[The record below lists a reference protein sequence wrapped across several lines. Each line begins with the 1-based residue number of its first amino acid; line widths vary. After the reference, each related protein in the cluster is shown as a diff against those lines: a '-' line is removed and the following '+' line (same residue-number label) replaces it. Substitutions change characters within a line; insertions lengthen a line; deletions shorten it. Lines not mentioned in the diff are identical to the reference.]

1 MYKPAMIAGALF
13 AAFAVILGAFGAHAL
28 KEVLTP
34 EQLQTFETGVKYQVY
49 HSFALLIT
57 GLAYQHL
64 PVKMFRVATAMFI
77 TGIILFSGSLYL
89 LTMLKINGQVGL
101 GGLGLITPIG
111 GLFFIVGWIVFCLGF
126 LQKK

>member
-1 MYKPAMIAGALF
+1 MYKTAMIFGAIF
-13 AAFAVILGAFGAHAL
+13 AAIAVILGAFGAHAL

-34 EQLQTFETGVKYQVY
+34 EQLQTFETGVKYQMY

-57 GLAYQHL
+57 GVAYQHL
-64 PVKMFRVATAMFI
+64 PVATLRRATICFI
-77 TGIILFSGSLYL
+77 TGIVLFCGSLYL
-89 LTMLKINGQVGL
+89 LTMMKMNGQVGL

-111 GLFFIVGWIVFCLGF
+111 GLFFIIGWLLFCVAF

>member
-1 MYKPAMIAGALF
+1 MYKIAMIFGAIF
-13 AAFAVILGAFGAHAL
+13 AAIAVILGAFGAHAL

-34 EQLQTFETGVKYQVY
+34 EQLQTFETGVKYQMY

-57 GLAYQHL
+57 GVAYQHL
-64 PVKMFRVATAMFI
+64 PVAALRRATFCFI
-77 TGIILFSGSLYL
+77 TGIVLFSGSLYL
-89 LTMLKINGQVGL
+89 LTMMKMNGQVGL

-111 GLFFIVGWIVFCLGF
+111 GLFFIIGWLLFCIAF